1 MKLKV
6 EDMTCGGCARAVTA
20 AIREIDENAVV
31 NIDVATRLVEVQ
43 SSASND
49 AVTQALNEAG
59 FPPEVLAG

>member
-31 NIDVATRLVEVQ
+31 NIDVASRLVEVQ